1 MTIGPLAVGTGERL
15 QAIESATDNDPSVA
29 ELVDEL
35 AFEQLDH
42 SELLRVVLIDRE
54 RDLKP

>member
-1 MTIGPLAVGTGERL
+1 
-15 QAIESATDNDPSVA
+15 VA

-35 AFEQLDH
+35 TFEQLDQ

-54 RDLKP
+54 RDLSGTSGQQ